1 MPQAS
6 PQSRRRSATGARGT
20 AAPRMAAVEERPPA
34 SRMDPE
40 LWRTLGRDPGAE
52 MEAILVSADGLE
64 ALLAELPAE
73 VTVAHTYRLI
83 NSVAVR
89 ATAAAIRGLLRLP
102 VIQRIEGVRPVA
114 ACEPAAD

>member
-1 MPQAS
+1 MREAS
-6 PQSRRRSATGARGT
+6 PQSRRRPSAGAPGVAIPRTT
-20 AAPRMAAVEERPPA
+20 AIADSPPS

-40 LWRTLGRDPGAE
+40 LWRSLDRDPGAQ